1 MATRDRTDEFMRL
14 RGFKRSRRDPQQQQ
28 LIDEELHSVYV
39 APMWVGKMDNV
50 RSILKEVIE
59 QQGELDELQKG
70 HLKVRFGIGRDEE
83 QEEVSIEQ
91 KTSTIS
97 SLFKRAEK
105 SIHELEAVYM
115 AEVDDDADG
124 GATDAELTILR
135 NVKMCLA
142 NEIVRQTKVFSE
154 KQRKYLR
161 DVQSQKG
168 VIAKGK
174 DEKQKAV
181 QDALAKDAME
191 DGYRQQGMTQEQID
205 MIMMSREQ
213 VDERVRE
220 FEQIAQSIKTL
231 HEMFQD
237 LNALVIEQGTILD
250 RIDENMR
257 VTHTRVVK
265 GRKELEKAAK
275 HQKAGCFKLMVLFMV
290 VMIIGFILALAVKV
304 L

>member
-1 MATRDRTDEFMRL
+1 MRL

-59 QQGELDELQKG
+59 QQGQLDELQKG

>member
-1 MATRDRTDEFMRL
+1 MRL
-14 RGFKRSRRDPQQQQ
+14 RGFKKSRRDPHQQQ
-28 LIDEELHSVYV
+28 LIEEELHSVYV

-50 RSILKEVIE
+50 RSLLKQVAE

-70 HLKVRFGIGRDEE
+70 HLKVRFGAGRDEE
-83 QEEVSIEQ
+83 QEEVNIEQ
-91 KTSTIS
+91 KTATIS
-97 SLFKRAEK
+97 GLFKRAEK
-105 SIHELEAVYM
+105 AIHELEAVYL
-115 AEVDDDADG
+115 AEVDDDDSDNG

-142 NEIVRQTKVFSE
+142 NEVVRQTKIFSE

-161 DVQSQKG
+161 DVQNQKG

-181 QDALAKDAME
+181 QDALARDAME

-275 HQKAGCFKLMVLFMV
+275 HQKAGCFKLLVLFLV
-290 VMIIGFILALAVKV
+290 VMIIGFILAIAIKAL
-304 L
+304 